1 MAEELL
7 QIRVT
12 ADFKEAE
19 GAFLRLAKVATAFE
33 SNIRSISANLNR
45 EFNKIVGSAELF
57 GNSTNVVADKMDAL
71 KRAMVSLMT
80 LGFQPMS
87 PEVQKL
93 KNQYDALGASLTP
106 IPPKLDNTG
115 NALKKT
121 NQQWT
126 NLALVLQDLPY
137 GFRGIQN
144 NLPALVGGIAGM
156 TGIIYFAASA
166 VIALYTAYDMGAF
179 KSKKATEEAKARTEQ
194 IKREK
199 DATDSLFR
207 STASEA
213 VEVTSLIAV
222 IKSETET
229 RNRKFSALE
238 QLKKINPEIFNG
250 LVLEKNAVIGLD
262 KAYNKYIDSLR
273 TIITVKI
280 KQAEL
285 EAIIEKRLKAEGVTL
300 SQEEKD
306 LQATGKALNANRI
319 AKASDLQQRNEI
331 VKQQIKEAKSQVEI
345 NGLKKQEEDIL
356 RQIQSLSSGVK
367 VTTVEDK
374 AGAAKNKKDLKDYQ
388 DNLKKTDKLMSEM
401 RKRAALGLLAPVSP
415 IADSYDQDIK
425 NAEKEVQDNLAF
437 QIKNKA
443 ENSKKTIALI
453 KEQYQTEVNEA
464 EGSYEKIKIAQENM
478 AANLNAAYMEDTI
491 TNEDRHKAFID
502 LTTKQTKAALDN
514 ANKLMAQTVQIGIGI
529 MNALGPALDL
539 LLEKGASIGEV
550 LSKAFSDVIK
560 KLVKV
565 IITASI
571 ALLIMSAL
579 GLVDAGKLGATFGN
593 MVAGGMGLGS
603 GLFGGGGSTG
613 ADATKA
619 TNSINTIQTT
629 PTGDNSGQF
638 VLRGNDL
645 VLALNRSETS
655 LNLRRGS

>member
-1 MAEELL
+1 MADNQMVKIEFDFDLGN
-7 QIRVT
+7 VPASAKKF
-12 ADFKEAE
+12 ADYLKGIETTSKETQAQ
-19 GAFLRLAKVATAFE
+19 LKQL
-33 SNIRSISANLNR
+33 
-45 EFNKIVGSAELF
+45 
-57 GNSTNVVADKMDAL
+57 GNEIDKTADKMS
-71 KRAMVSLMT
+71 K
-80 LGFQPMS
+80 
-87 PEVQKL
+87 
-93 KNQYDALGASLTP
+93 
-106 IPPKLDNTG
+106 TG
-115 NALKKT
+115 DSVKKS
-121 NQQWT
+121 NQQFM
-126 NLALVLQDLPY
+126 NLALVIQDLPY

-156 TGIIYFAASA
+156 TGVIYLAASA

-179 KSKKATEEAKARTEQ
+179 KSKAATEAAKARTEQ
-194 IKREK
+194 LKKEK
-199 DATDSLFR
+199 DASDSLYR
-207 STASEA
+207 STANEA
-213 VEVTSLIAV
+213 VQVTSLIAV
-222 IKSETET
+222 IKNETET

-273 TIITVKI
+273 TILTVKI

-285 EAIIEKRLKAEGVTL
+285 EAVIEKRLKAEGVTL

-319 AKASDLQQRNEI
+319 AKATDLQQRKEL
-331 VKQQIKEAKSQVEI
+331 VAQQIKESKSQVVI

-356 RQIQSLSSGVK
+356 RQIQNLSSGVK
-367 VTTVEDK
+367 VTTVQDK
-374 AGAAKNKKDLKDYQ
+374 EGIAKTKKDLKEYQ

-401 RKRAALGLLAPVSP
+401 RKREALGMNQGTSP
-415 IADSYDQDIK
+415 IADSFEQDIK
-425 NAEKEVQDNLAF
+425 NAEKEEQDRLAF
-437 QIKNKA
+437 QIRNQA
-443 ENSKKTIALI
+443 EKSKKTIALI

-478 AANLNAAYMEDTI
+478 AANLNAAYMNDTI

-514 ANKLMAQTVQIGIGI
+514 ANQLMAQTVQIGIGI

-539 LLEKGASIGEV
+539 LLEKGADIGEV
-550 LSKAFSDVIK
+550 LTKAFGDVIK

>member
-1 MAEELL
+1 MADNQMVKIEFDFDLGN
-7 QIRVT
+7 VPASAKKF
-12 ADFKEAE
+12 ADYLKGIETTSKETQAQ
-19 GAFLRLAKVATAFE
+19 LKQL
-33 SNIRSISANLNR
+33 
-45 EFNKIVGSAELF
+45 
-57 GNSTNVVADKMDAL
+57 GNEIDKTADKMT
-71 KRAMVSLMT
+71 K
-80 LGFQPMS
+80 
-87 PEVQKL
+87 
-93 KNQYDALGASLTP
+93 
-106 IPPKLDNTG
+106 TG
-115 NALKKT
+115 DSVKKS
-121 NQQWT
+121 NQQFM
-126 NLALVLQDLPY
+126 NLALVIQDLPY

-156 TGIIYFAASA
+156 TGVMYLASSA

-179 KSKKATEEAKARTEQ
+179 KSKAATEAAKARTEQ
-194 IKREK
+194 LKKEK
-199 DATDSLFR
+199 DATDSLYR
-207 STASEA
+207 STANEA
-213 VEVTSLIAV
+213 VQVTSLIAV
-222 IKSETET
+222 IKNETES

-319 AKASDLQQRNEI
+319 AKASDLQQRKEL
-331 VKQQIKEAKSQVEI
+331 VAQQIKEAKSQVVI

-356 RQIQSLSSGVK
+356 RQIQNLSSGVK
-367 VTTVEDK
+367 VTTVQDK
-374 AGAAKNKKDLKDYQ
+374 EGIAKTKKDLKEYQ

-401 RKRAALGLLAPVSP
+401 RKREALGMNQATSP
-415 IADSYDQDIK
+415 IADSFEQDIK

-478 AANLNAAYMEDTI
+478 AANLNAAYMKDTI

-502 LTTKQTKAALDN
+502 LTTKQTKAAVQN
-514 ANKLMAQTVQIGIGI
+514 AKELMAQTVQIGVGI

-539 LLEKGASIGEV
+539 LLEKGANIGEV
-550 LSKAFSDVIK
+550 LTKAFQDIIK

-565 IITASI
+565 AITAAI
-571 ALLIMSAL
+571 AVAIMSL
-579 GLVDAGKLGATFGN
+579 IPGLIQPGKAVATFGN
-593 MVAGGMGLGS
+593 LVAGGMGLGS
-603 GLFGGGGSTG
+603 SLFGAGAGTG

-619 TNSINTIQTT
+619 TNAINTIQ
-629 PTGDNSGQF
+629 PNPAGDNSGQF

>member
-1 MAEELL
+1 MADNQMVKIEFDFDLGN
-7 QIRVT
+7 VPASAKKF
-12 ADFKEAE
+12 ADYLKGIETTSKETQAQ
-19 GAFLRLAKVATAFE
+19 LKQL
-33 SNIRSISANLNR
+33 
-45 EFNKIVGSAELF
+45 
-57 GNSTNVVADKMDAL
+57 GNEIDKTADKMS
-71 KRAMVSLMT
+71 K
-80 LGFQPMS
+80 
-87 PEVQKL
+87 
-93 KNQYDALGASLTP
+93 
-106 IPPKLDNTG
+106 TG
-115 NALKKT
+115 DSVKKS
-121 NQQWT
+121 NQQFM
-126 NLALVLQDLPY
+126 NLALVIQDLPY

-156 TGIIYFAASA
+156 TGVIYLAASA

-179 KSKKATEEAKARTEQ
+179 KSKAATEAAKARTEQ
-194 IKREK
+194 LKKEK
-199 DATDSLFR
+199 DASDSLYR
-207 STASEA
+207 STANEA
-213 VEVTSLIAV
+213 VQVTSLIAV
-222 IKSETET
+222 IKNETET

-273 TIITVKI
+273 TILTVKI

-285 EAIIEKRLKAEGVTL
+285 EGIIEKRLKAEGVTL

-319 AKASDLQQRNEI
+319 SRATDQQQRKESTD
-331 VKQQIKEAKSQVEI
+331 QQVKEAKSQVLI
-345 NGLKKQEEDIL
+345 NGLKQQEVDIL

-401 RKRAALGLLAPVSP
+401 RKRAALGMNQGTSP
-415 IADSYDQDIK
+415 IADSFEQDIK
-425 NAEKEVQDNLAF
+425 NAEKEEQDRLAF
-437 QIKNKA
+437 QIRNQA
-443 ENSKKTIALI
+443 EKSKKTLALI

-478 AANLNAAYMEDTI
+478 AAGLQAAFMNDTL

-502 LTTKQTKAALDN
+502 LTSKQTKAALDN